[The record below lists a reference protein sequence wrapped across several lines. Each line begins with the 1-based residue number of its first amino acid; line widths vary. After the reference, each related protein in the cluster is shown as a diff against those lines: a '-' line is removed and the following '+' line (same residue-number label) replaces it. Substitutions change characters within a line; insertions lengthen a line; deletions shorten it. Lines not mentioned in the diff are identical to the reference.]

1 MKTWRCNNS
10 LHAIALT
17 LLAVSPLLAGE
28 KGKMVMLP
36 SPDQCYG
43 FRGRLDN
50 SRIKIER
57 EKKARVAF
65 LGGSITEANGWR
77 VFTAEML
84 QKRYP
89 DTKFD
94 FVNAGISSTDSTL
107 APFRLKS
114 TVFASGPVD
123 LLFFEFAVNDL
134 HNSRTS
140 QESIRGVE
148 GIIRKLDQ
156 FTQWSGGLHIP
167 WAYIF
172 DAELKPGEHELTLRM
187 SADKNPKSQGYAARI
202 LQFLAN

>member
-1 MKTWRCNNS
+1 MKNPQVRHS
-10 LHAIALT
+10 LCATVLA
-17 LLAVSPLLAGE
+17 LLAASPLLGGE
-28 KGKMVMLP
+28 KGKSVMLP

-65 LGGSITEANGWR
+65 LGGSITETNGWR

-89 DTKFD
+89 DTQFD

-107 APFRLKS
+107 AHF
-114 TVFASGPVD
+114 
-123 LLFFEFAVNDL
+123 
-134 HNSRTS
+134 
-140 QESIRGVE
+140 
-148 GIIRKLDQ
+148 RKLDQ

-172 DAELKPGEHELTLRM
+172 DAELKPGDHELTLRT
-187 SADKNPKSQGYAARI
+187 SAAKNPKSQGHAARI

>member
-1 MKTWRCNNS
+1 MKTWRTHYSPC
-10 LHAIALT
+10 AIALT
-17 LLAVSPLLAGE
+17 LLVVSPLLGGE

-84 QKRYP
+84 
-89 DTKFD
+89 
-94 FVNAGISSTDSTL
+94 
-107 APFRLKS
+107 
-114 TVFASGPVD
+114 
-123 LLFFEFAVNDL
+123 
-134 HNSRTS
+134 
-140 QESIRGVE
+140 
-148 GIIRKLDQ
+148 
-156 FTQWSGGLHIP
+156 P

-172 DAELKPGEHELTLRM
+172 DAELKPGEHELVLRT
-187 SADKNPKSQGYAARI
+187 SADKNPKSQGRAARI